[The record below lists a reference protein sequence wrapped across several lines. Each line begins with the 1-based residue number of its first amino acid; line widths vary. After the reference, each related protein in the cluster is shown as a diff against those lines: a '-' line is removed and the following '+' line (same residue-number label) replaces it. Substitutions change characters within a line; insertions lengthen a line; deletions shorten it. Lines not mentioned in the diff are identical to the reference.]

1 VEGAR
6 VVTAVPATTRGR
18 TATAA
23 RLGGEPRVV
32 RWLKGTAGVLIAI
45 GLWELVRALSLL
57 PRNYVPS
64 VPDILQAVVDNLDTG
79 LLSAAGDT
87 LQAWALGMLI
97 TIAIGLIV
105 GIALGLSH
113 WADAALRVVVEFLR
127 PVPSVALI
135 PVAVLIFGIGL
146 KMQLLLIV
154 FACVWPVLFNVRYGV
169 ASVDRLLIDTGR
181 VSGLSRAGVVRRVV
195 LPAALPATFTG
206 VRIASSIALVL
217 AVSSEM
223 VSGSPGLGK
232 LIVDA
237 DAAANVE
244 LSYAG
249 VFVTGIIGLLLNLAM
264 QIADRR
270 LLPWSLASRGDVA

>member
-1 VEGAR
+1 
-6 VVTAVPATTRGR
+6 
-18 TATAA
+18 
-23 RLGGEPRVV
+23 V
-32 RWLKGTAGVLIAI
+32 RWLKGTAGVLVAI
-45 GLWELVRALSLL
+45 GLWELIRALSLL
-57 PRNYVPS
+57 PSGYVPS
-64 VPDILQAVVDNLDTG
+64 FPTIVEAVFDNLDNG
-79 LLSAAGDT
+79 LLSAMGET
-87 LQAWALGMLI
+87 LQAWGYGMLI
-97 TIAIGLIV
+97 TIGIGVSL

-135 PVAVLIFGIGL
+135 PIAVLIFGIGL
-146 KMQLLLIV
+146 RMQLLLIV

-169 ASVDRLLIDTGR
+169 QSVDRLFIDTGR
-181 VSGLSRAGVVRRVV
+181 VSGLSRWGIVRRIV
-195 LPAALPATFTG
+195 LPAALPAALTG

-249 VFVTGIIGLLLNLAM
+249 VFVTGILGLLLNLAL

-270 LLPWSLASRGDVA
+270 LLPWSLATRGDLA